1 MRQFLISVEEEFYTP
16 QARFFGFELET
27 PFYAR
32 DGRFGAG
39 VSVLI
44 VGEAEGREVVVS

>member
-32 DGRFGAG
+32 DGRFGAAALFG
-39 VSVLI
+39 
-44 VGEAEGREVVVS
+44 GECVDRGGGRG